1 MLRLLVEGFQPL
13 VLLGL
18 RWEEVGFP
26 LAICAILYFMLA
38 LGLSY
43 TSSQYG
49 LAIDTVQAFELVL
62 PNGTI
67 TTVTADNEDLFFGL
81 KVSIGFQI
89 DFCAT
94 NLFYA

>member
-18 RWEEVGFP
+18 RWEEVGF
-26 LAICAILYFMLA
+26 LLTISATFDLMLA

-43 TSSQYG
+43 TSSQHG

-67 TTVTADNEDLFFGL
+67 TTVTADNKDLFFGL
-81 KVSIGFQI
+81 KVSIGSQI
-89 DFCAT
+89 DCGAT